1 MHDSSL
7 SNREAEAGGSGVSGL
22 GYCNK
27 ILFFFFFQKREKEG
41 MNINPSLGIKTP
53 ALCHRHSEGNGQHF
67 MLA

>member
-1 MHDSSL
+1 MTVVLAIGRLRQEDQEFQAWVIVTKSF
-7 SNREAEAGGSGVSGL
+7 
-22 GYCNK
+22 
-27 ILFFFFFQKREKEG
+27 FFFFFQKREKEG